1 MNSPPA
7 SRWLRWLNGLLRVL
21 LILLLALCMVSLVSY
36 LLHPEEYRFGTEVG
50 GLRYRS
56 SLHYSGLLI
65 LEALLLC
72 CGLVLSFIT
81 RTPIRRMWLGMG
93 VVFLD
98 CVIFVGLLHGGGH

>member
-21 LILLLALCMVSLVSY
+21 LLLLLALCGATLASY

-56 SLHYSGLLI
+56 SLHYSGFIL

-72 CGLVLSFIT
+72 GGLVLTFVA
-81 RTPIRRMWLGMG
+81 RTPIRQMWLGLG
-93 VVFLD
+93 VVLLD
-98 CVIFVGLLHGGGH
+98 AVIFVGLLGGGH